1 MPQWKWKTRRK
12 ICKDRQPLACTVV
25 HLLPQNNVQWLCYS
39 LLCFVEVA
47 QYTGGS
53 AVCAGSCFIV
63 ASLQRKTTTPCGEM
77 IPRVASLNMRKRH
90 CDNDQRLKD
99 KRCHYWPDAKRPG
112 DSKLQPACIALSANL
127 TYLCIQFVCLQKKK
141 KIKAAV
147 GEKKP
152 KTNSDSP
159 SEVAQSNAAHQPRMR
174 TQCEFTGT

>member
-1 MPQWKWKTRRK
+1 MPQWKWKTRRE
-12 ICKDRQPLACTVV
+12 IYEDWQPLACTVV

-53 AVCAGSCFIV
+53 SVCAGSCFIV
-63 ASLQRKTTTPCGEM
+63 ASLQQKTTTLCGEK
-77 IPRVASLNMRKRH
+77 IPRVASLNMRQWSETERQKMPLLTQCQTTR
-90 CDNDQRLKD
+90 
-99 KRCHYWPDAKRPG
+99 
-112 DSKLQPACIALSANL
+112 DSKLPPTCIALSATWPISVFSL
-127 TYLCIQFVCLQKKK
+127 FLSRKKEDK
-141 KIKAAV
+141 SSSGRKN
-147 GEKKP
+147 P